1 MENKKIEKK
10 RIFSKLTVGV
20 AALALIS
27 CAFVGG
33 TFARYKSDGVVDNGG
48 ANVADWYIDVM
59 NGSGVATASLT
70 ISPDDTAYTSTD
82 RTHTANSGGTVLT
95 FVNRGE
101 VSADIVV
108 TIEEGLVFNYKKAVK
123 TPILD
128 ANKQETGEY
137 EFGWEEGVLETGTTY
152 TDSDGNAYTWDAT
165 NVKPVFANNNDLNAL
180 WNDVKLGGDSEA
192 TGNVILKVGN
202 MSVTGVTAETD
213 GSFKFTLAPG
223 ETATVTMSAV
233 TWTSDFTTASE
244 NGTQGDARDTWIG
257 ENIAEVGYEIT
268 WSAEQ
273 SSEQPE

>member
-1 MENKKIEKK
+1 MENKKLEKK
-10 RIFSKLTVGV
+10 SVLKKLTIGI
-20 AALALIS
+20 AAMALIS

-33 TFARYKSDGVVDNGG
+33 TFARYESDGVVDNGG

-70 ISPDDTAYTSTD
+70 ISPDDTVYGSTD

-101 VSADIVV
+101 VSAHITV
-108 TIEEGLVFNYKKAVK
+108 TIEEDLVFSYKKAVK

-165 NVKPVFANNNDLNAL
+165 KVKPVFANNNDLNAL
-180 WNDVKLGGDSEA
+180 WNDVKLGGDSGA
-192 TGNVILKVGN
+192 TGNVILKVGD
-202 MSVTGVTAETD
+202 MSVTGVTAEAD

-244 NGTQGDARDTWIG
+244 DGTQGDARDTWIG